1 MFESRNCHA
10 NSGVIGDFKILI
22 EGHVEINADK
32 NATAGKIDVSNGSEH

>member
-1 MFESRNCHA
+1 MFRT
-10 NSGVIGDFKILI
+10 IRDI